1 MFLLVKQLVSRE
13 ISFRQALLAVS
24 HFLSPR
30 RMLSGD
36 DFNWSRYHLH
46 YREEIS
52 SISKVNSLVLGRGD
66 FSLKAGRLT
75 LLKKNSILPSHH
87 ALYESIAILQASS
100 LLEVGCG
107 GGDHL
112 ANLSTIFPA
121 KLVRGIDL
129 SKEQIAFAEERHPFL
144 AGKLSVMDISRET
157 LPQTLHSDLVYS
169 HAVLMHI
176 SEKDGRFDR
185 ALENMFSRANNAV
198 VLVENWQQHDFFGAV
213 KKVCASSE
221 KWSNAQIYFHESSAF
236 PESRAMI
243 VAFDCAASKAHS
255 YEEFLRGENLRTH

>member
-1 MFLLVKQLVSRE
+1 MFLLIKQLASRQ

-24 HFLSPR
+24 HFFSPR

-36 DFNWSRYHLH
+36 DFNWSSYHLH

-52 SISKVNSLVLGRGD
+52 SISRVNSLVLEIDD
-66 FSLKAGRLT
+66 FSLRDGKLS
-75 LLKKNSILPSHH
+75 LVKQNSILPSHH

-112 ANLSTIFPA
+112 TNLSTIFPT
-121 KLVRGIDL
+121 KQVLGIDL
-129 SKEQIAFAEERHPFL
+129 SKEQIEFAVERHPSL
-144 AGKLSVMDISRET
+144 SGKLSVIDISRGAP
-157 LPQTLHSDLVYS
+157 PQFLQSDLVYS

-176 SEKDGRFDR
+176 SEKGGRFER

-198 VLVENWQQHDFFGAV
+198 VLMENWQQHDFFGAV
-213 KKVCASSE
+213 NKVCASSE
-221 KWSNAQIYFHESSAF
+221 KWSKAEIHFHESSAH
-236 PESRAMI
+236 PEARAMI
-243 VAFDCAASKAHS
+243 VAFECAAPKAES
-255 YEEFLRGENLRTH
+255 YDEFLQGRPLRTH